1 MSDEQPQPEPQ
12 AVTPGTAILSTAT
25 IDSLFAALFA
35 TRSADIVAAGTPTYS
50 WATPNTIIAQ
60 WPAIQ
65 VPAAGVPS
73 QPNYSMMTC
82 TFQSRGVRGSSIA
95 Y

>member
-1 MSDEQPQPEPQ
+1 MSNGEVVEPQ

-50 WATPNTIIAQ
+50 WATPNMIIAQ

-65 VPAAGVPS
+65 VAATGVPS
-73 QPNYSMMTC
+73 QPNYSVMFC
-82 TFQSRGVRGSSIA
+82 TFHARGVRGSSIA